1 MSNAES
7 AVLPARRPPLV
18 VTGVVLFLAALSGLF
33 YYKWGGSLRTID
45 KVRAAGQWSTSAE
58 ALTAGGVWQGVL
70 YYMRRVWIALALGV
84 LIAATVRTFVSAR
97 WVTGFLGRGGAAK
110 RQIAGG
116 LAGAPLMLCSCCV
129 TPIFTSVY
137 EQGAR
142 LGSALA
148 VMLAAPGLNLA
159 ALVLT
164 FLLFPLDLSL
174 ARLAGALVAVLVLP
188 ALLERLFGASARS
201 VRASRLTGAADED
214 DLPRNAREFVVRF
227 GKSLLYVTAVTVPF
241 IVAGVALSALL
252 LPGLD
257 GLSKGG
263 ALVATL
269 AVGGLAVL
277 IALPTFFEIPLAL
290 LLLGAGQPG
299 AAAAMLLAGPIVN
312 LPSLF
317 VLARETNAKVS
328 AALGAGIWLIAVAC
342 GVAVSL

>member
-1 MSNAES
+1 MNA
-7 AVLPARRPPLV
+7 ADTVALPTRRPPLV
-18 VTGVVLFLAALSGLF
+18 VAGVVLFLAALSGLF
-33 YYKWGGSLRTID
+33 YYKWGGSLATIE
-45 KVRAAGQWSTSAE
+45 KVRAAGHWTTSAD
-58 ALTAGGVWQGVL
+58 ALTSGGIWAGVL
-70 YYMRRVWIALALGV
+70 YYMNRVWIALALGV
-84 LIAATVRTFVSAR
+84 LIAATVRTFVSGR
-97 WVTGFLGRGGAAK
+97 WVAGLLGRGGAAR
-110 RQIAGG
+110 RQVAGG

-159 ALVLT
+159 AIVLT
-164 FLLFPLDLSL
+164 FLLFPIDLSI

-188 ALLERLFGASARS
+188 ALLERLFGASATS
-201 VRASRLTGAADED
+201 VRAARLTGAAQED
-214 DLPRNAREFVVRF
+214 DLPRNLREFVVRF
-227 GKSLLYVTAVTVPF
+227 GKSLIYVTAITVPF
-241 IVAGVALSALL
+241 IVAGVALSAML

-257 GLSKGG
+257 GLTRGG

-277 IALPTFFEIPLAL
+277 IALPTFFEIPLAM

-317 VLARETNAKVS
+317 VLARETNARVS
-328 AALGAGIWLIAVAC
+328 AALGVGIWLIAVAC
-342 GVAVSL
+342 GVAVTL